1 MKNTLGSIL
10 IIAGTAIGGGM
21 LALPLASAGPGFSA
35 SITLLAMI
43 WLGLLASAFVLL
55 EAVLAFPKGTNFST
69 IARLTLGLPGQIA
82 MWISMLMLL
91 YALDAAYISGGS
103 SLIVAALSQA
113 FNLPISA
120 HLSACLFLLILGS
133 IVWYSTRAVDRVN
146 SILFS
151 LKGVAFILLLSLFAP
166 HVNLTQLLDSGNSH
180 YLLYAIPI
188 FFTSFGFHP
197 VIPTIAS
204 YNDLDPK
211 RCRRIILIGGSLPII
226 IYLVW
231 EISTLGIIPRTGDNS
246 FHSILNQQGSVGEM
260 MIAFHHILNNKLI
273 TLTANAFSDIAVTT
287 SFLGVSLALFDFIA
301 DATKRPNTIK
311 GRSQTAFMAFL
322 PPLAFALFY
331 PNGFILALS
340 NAAIVFAITLA
351 VPVLSAWRLRITGK
365 TGAYKVAGGYILF
378 TSLLIYYLVICIIQI
393 CSDCGMLAQF
403 GH

>member
-35 SITLLAMI
+35 SITLLAVI

-113 FNLPISA
+113 FNLPIST

-246 FHSILNQQGSVGEM
+246 FHAILNQQGSVGEM

-311 GRSQTAFMAFL
+311 GRSQTALMAFL

-351 VPVLSAWRLRITGK
+351 VPVLSAWRLRTTGK
-365 TGAYKVAGGYILF
+365 TGTYKVAGGYILF

>member
-21 LALPLASAGPGFSA
+21 LALPLASAGPGFSN
-35 SITLLAMI
+35 SIITLAII
-43 WLGLLASAFVLL
+43 WLGLLASALVLL

-82 MWISMLMLL
+82 MWVSMLMLL

-113 FNLPISA
+113 AGIHVSP
-120 HLSACLFLLILGS
+120 HLSACLFLIVLGG

-146 SILFS
+146 TILFS
-151 LKGVAFILLLSLFAP
+151 LKGIAFILLLSLFAP
-166 HVNLTQLLDSGNSH
+166 HVNIEQLFGAGNSH

-197 VIPTIAS
+197 VIPSIAS
-204 YNDLDPK
+204 YNNLDPK
-211 RCRRIILIGGSLPII
+211 RCRRIILIGGTLPLI

-231 EISTLGIIPRTGDNS
+231 EISTLGIIPRTGANS
-246 FHSILNQQGSVGEM
+246 FFNILSQHGSVGEM
-260 MIAFHHILNNKLI
+260 MITFDHVLNSKLT
-273 TLTANAFSDIAVTT
+273 TLAANAFSDIAVTT

-301 DATKRPNTIK
+301 DATKRPNTTK
-311 GRSQTAFMAFL
+311 GRSQTALMAFL

-351 VPVLSAWRLRITGK
+351 VPVLSAWRLRATGK
-365 TGAYKVAGGYILF
+365 SGAYKVAGGSALFIIL
-378 TSLLIYYLVICIIQI
+378 LAYYLVICVIQVG
-393 CSDCGMLAQF
+393 SDLGMLAQF
-403 GH
+403 GS

>member
-21 LALPLASAGPGFSA
+21 LALPLASAGPGFGYS
-35 SITLLAMI
+35 TLMLALI
-43 WLGLLASAFVLL
+43 WLGLLASALVLL
-55 EAVLAFPKGTNFST
+55 EAVLAFPQGTNFST
-69 IARLTLGLPGQIA
+69 IARLTLGVPGQVV

-113 FNLPISA
+113 LNIDISP
-120 HLSACLFLLILGS
+120 HISACLFLLVLGS

-151 LKGVAFILLLSLFAP
+151 LKGVAFILLVSLFAP
-166 HVNLTQLLDSGNSH
+166 HVNFTQLLASGDSQ
-180 YLLYAIPI
+180 YLIYAIPI

-197 VIPTIAS
+197 VIPSIAS
-204 YNDLDPK
+204 YNKLDPK
-211 RCRRIILIGGSLPII
+211 RCRRIILIGGTLPLI
-226 IYLVW
+226 IYIVW
-231 EISTLGIIPRTGDNS
+231 EISTLGIIPRSGENS
-246 FHSILNQQGSVGEM
+246 FFNILSEQGSVGQM
-260 MIAFHHILNNKLI
+260 MITFDLVLNSKLT
-273 TLTANAFSDIAVTT
+273 TLAANAFSDIAVTT

-301 DATKRPNTIK
+301 DATRRPNTLK
-311 GRSQTAFMAFL
+311 GRSQTAIMAFL

-340 NAAIVFAITLA
+340 NAAIVFALTLA
-351 VPVLSAWRLRITGK
+351 VPVLSAWRLRATGK
-365 TGAYKVAGGYILF
+365 SGQYQVAGGPL
-378 TSLLIYYLVICIIQI
+378 LLIALLTYYAMICIIQI
-393 CSDCGMLAQF
+393 ISNFGLLAQF